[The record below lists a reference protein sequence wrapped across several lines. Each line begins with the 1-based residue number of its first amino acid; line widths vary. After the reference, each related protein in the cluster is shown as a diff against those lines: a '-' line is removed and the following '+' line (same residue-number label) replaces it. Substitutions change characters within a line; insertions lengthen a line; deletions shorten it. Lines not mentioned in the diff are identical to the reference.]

1 MVRVLEERGYA
12 EADIRLY
19 ASPRSAGGRI
29 RIGNH
34 DLAIAPLNERTFI
47 DLDLALFALEDDL
60 AKEWVPRARERGIRV
75 VDNSSA
81 FRLDP
86 EVPLV
91 VPEVNGALLDA
102 RPPVV
107 ANPNCSTIQLVVAL
121 APLARMA
128 GLRRVVAVTFQSASG
143 AGQPA
148 LDELR
153 EGTRRFLAGEAEVP
167 EVFPKPIA
175 FNCIPKI
182 GAFDD
187 DGRSRE
193 EQKMLAETRRILDL
207 PDLAASFTCVRVP
220 TLISHAVAV
229 HVETLRAVEPAALL
243 EAWSRSPGVVVG
255 DGRDAAG
262 IPTPRDAA
270 GRDEVFVGRLRRE
283 TGVEHGL
290 AFWVVA
296 DNLRKGAATNA
307 VQIADVL
314 LER

>member
-1 MVRVLEERGYA
+1 MVRVLEEHGYA

-29 RIGNH
+29 RIGNR
-34 DLAIAPLNERTFI
+34 DLAIVPLDERTFV

-86 EVPLV
+86 DVPLV

-121 APLARMA
+121 APLARTA

-153 EGTRRFLAGEAEVP
+153 EGTRRFLAGEPEIP

-182 GAFDD
+182 GAFDA

-229 HVETLRAVEPAALL
+229 HVETLRAIEPAGLL
-243 EAWSRSPGVVVG
+243 EAWSRFPGVVVG
-255 DGRDAAG
+255 DGRHAAG

-270 GRDEVFVGRLRRE
+270 GRDEIFVGRLRRE
-283 TGVEHGL
+283 SGVEHGL